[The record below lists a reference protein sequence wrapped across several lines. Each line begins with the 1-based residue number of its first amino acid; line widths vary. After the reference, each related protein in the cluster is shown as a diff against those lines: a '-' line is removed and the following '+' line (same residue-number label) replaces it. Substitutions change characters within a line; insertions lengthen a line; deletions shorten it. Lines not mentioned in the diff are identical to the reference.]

1 MSYGTFAGYFALFPD
16 GVEQRDY
23 TRLAWEA
30 DRVIDRH
37 TTGADNVRKLKVAFP
52 TDEDTVAMINRCE
65 YALVNIMYEIETAE
79 AESAKARS
87 YVTRADGTVSSAL
100 VSSVSSGSES
110 MSFVATS
117 NAPGTSIS
125 EAVGSLSARRRL
137 FGDLVREYLSGLEDA
152 NGVNLLYMGVYPVV
166 Q

>member
-1 MSYGTFAGYFALFPD
+1 MSYGTYDGYFALFPN
-16 GVEQRDY
+16 GVGQPDY

-52 TDEDTVAMINRCE
+52 TDADTVETINRCE
-65 YALVNIMYEIETAE
+65 YALVNLMSEIEKAE
-79 AESAKARS
+79 ADSAKARS
-87 YVTRADGTVSSAL
+87 IVTRADGTVTSAL
-100 VSSVSSGSES
+100 VSSISSGSES
-110 MSFVATS
+110 MSFATGS
-117 NAPGTSIS
+117 NSASTGIS
-125 EAVGSLSARRRL
+125 EAVSSLSARRRL
-137 FGDLVREYLSGLEDA
+137 FGELVREYLSGLEDA